1 MIGRT
6 SDEHQPT
13 RSDDRAAQILSARIV
28 NTFGFKFINYA
39 KWDSPNDV
47 TRFQIDCRQS
57 APRWLL
63 TGTAILV
70 AKPRI
75 LFKTTLSH
83 IWHRRTRRRWVH
95 LSDGAIFIHV
105 HVKVAC

>member
-1 MIGRT
+1 MIRRT
-6 SDEHQPT
+6 GDEHQPT
-13 RSDDRAAQILSARIV
+13 RSDDRSAEILSTRIV
-28 NTFGFKFINYA
+28 NTPGFEFIDYA

-47 TRFQIDCRQS
+47 TRFQINCRES
-57 APRWLL
+57 APWWLL

-83 IWHRRTRRRWVH
+83 IGHGRTRRRWVH
-95 LSDGAIFIHV
+95 LSHG
-105 HVKVAC
+105 